1 MPRKECKCIRR
12 LTSCT
17 RKQVLYLCNL
27 CSPTASQLTRSWVLT
42 QTHDPSIPTVMCYI
56 WYHWISP
63 SILACFFFFKP
74 STFFLPIFFLTTNDD
89 SRSFLQY
96 LHICLFLSRAPL
108 EKIWHTFFFSKNTIQ
123 FCISWYPFF
132 LFCTIMVTITS
143 CTLRA
148 VLKKRK
154 DGEISKNKRNSL
166 TWIHKLCLFLLN
178 RTKSAVTVA
187 SSITCSAYVF
197 LSARKHL
204 P

>member
-1 MPRKECKCIRR
+1 MTLQSPQSCV
-12 LTSCT
+12 TSGIIEL
-17 RKQVLYLCNL
+17 VLPFWL
-27 CSPTASQLTRSWVLT
+27 
-42 QTHDPSIPTVMCYI
+42 
-56 WYHWISP
+56 
-63 SILACFFFFKP
+63 FFFLTVHFL
-74 STFFLPIFFLTTNDD
+74 FLPIFFFFPTTNDD
-89 SRSFLQY
+89 SRSSVHY
-96 LHICLFLSRAPL
+96 PHICLFLSRAPL

-132 LFCTIMVTITS
+132 LFCSIMVTITS

-154 DGEISKNKRNSL
+154 DGEISKNKRKSL

-187 SSITCSAYVF
+187 SSITCSACVF
-197 LSARKHL
+197 LSATKHL